1 MWEASFI
8 FTSQFYLTSLFWS
21 NIASHSPELNLIIST
36 EVSNDKAINLE
47 MTKRA
52 LNFFLITCLNHCG
65 YIRTYKFLIVESLN
79 Y

>member
-21 NIASHSPELNLIIST
+21 NLASHSPELNLIIST

-52 LNFFLITCLNHCG
+52 LNFFLITS
-65 YIRTYKFLIVESLN
+65 TIVGTFVLTSF
-79 Y
+79 